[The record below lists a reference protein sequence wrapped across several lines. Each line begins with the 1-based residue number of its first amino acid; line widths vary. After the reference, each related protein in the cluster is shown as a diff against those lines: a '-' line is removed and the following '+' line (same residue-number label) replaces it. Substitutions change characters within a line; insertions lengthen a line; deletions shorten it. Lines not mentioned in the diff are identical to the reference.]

1 MTVRKCNTLYDEN
14 TAKTEFAVTPEF
26 KKKKN
31 VKLKIKNKSLKK
43 YFVVTSNSRR
53 HNWKINLLTVNAP
66 FI

>member
-14 TAKTEFAVTPEF
+14 TAKTEFAVTPEL

-53 HNWKINLLTVNAP
+53 HN
-66 FI
+66 